1 MKEGAPCAPSFVK
14 TEMAVCLREHL
25 YYCQAGGRVV
35 LMDLERDSYFLLAR
49 DLESIF
55 LAHAAGHETQQVDRQ
70 RLAALDLLPN
80 AACERQLAVDCS
92 VPPPARSA
100 TEEPASPG
108 QIRAAVVIEVAWIVL
123 STKRRLATEN
133 IATVIDR
140 YRLPPRRAA
149 EPLTFGNTTADDK
162 RLIDAAH
169 DYAAARRF
177 VPAKPSCL
185 LDTLALRT
193 FLARRRL
200 TASIVFG
207 VSPAPFA
214 AHAWLQSGDL
224 VLNETVSYARMH
236 TPILV
241 V

>member
-1 MKEGAPCAPSFVK
+1 
-14 TEMAVCLREHL
+14 MAFCIREHL

-35 LMDLERDSYFLLAR
+35 LMDLLSDSYFLLQK

-55 LAHAAGHETQQVDRQ
+55 LAHVNGLETKHADREKLIALGLLADAGCERP
-70 RLAALDLLPN
+70 LALDSFL
-80 AACERQLAVDCS
+80 R
-92 VPPPARSA
+92 PPARSA
-100 TEEPASPG
+100 IEEIVPPK
-108 QIRAAVVIEVAWIVL
+108 QTRAAGIIEVAWIVL
-123 STKRRLATEN
+123 STKHRLAKESIT
-133 IATVIDR
+133 AVIER
-140 YRLPPRRAA
+140 YRRPPLRV
-149 EPLTFGNTTADDK
+149 ADDTTLGDATNGDNQ
-162 RLIDAAH
+162 LIEATH

-177 VPAKPSCL
+177 VPTRPCCL
-185 LDTLALRT
+185 LDTLALWT

-200 TASIVFG
+200 TANIVFG
-207 VSPAPFA
+207 VIPDPFA

>member
-1 MKEGAPCAPSFVK
+1 
-14 TEMAVCLREHL
+14 MAFCIPEHL
-25 YYCQAGGRVV
+25 HYCQAGGRVV
-35 LMDLERDSYFLLAR
+35 LMDLRSDSYFLLQK

-55 LAHAAGHETQQVDRQ
+55 LAQANGLETRPADRDKL
-70 RLAALDLLPN
+70 RALDLL
-80 AACERQLAVDCS
+80 ADAGCERQPAVGDS
-92 VPPPARSA
+92 VPPATRSA
-100 TEEPASPG
+100 IEDAASPG
-108 QIRAAVVIEVAWIVL
+108 TTRAAIVIEVTWLVL
-123 STKRRLATEN
+123 STKRRLATEH
-133 IATVIDR
+133 IAAIIDHC
-140 YRLPPRRAA
+140 RLASSGAAKPRSLMGT
-149 EPLTFGNTTADDK
+149 PADDK
-162 RLIDAAH
+162 RLIDATR
-169 DYAAARRF
+169 DYTAARHF
-177 VPAKPSCL
+177 VPVKPSCL

-207 VSPAPFA
+207 VSPDPFA